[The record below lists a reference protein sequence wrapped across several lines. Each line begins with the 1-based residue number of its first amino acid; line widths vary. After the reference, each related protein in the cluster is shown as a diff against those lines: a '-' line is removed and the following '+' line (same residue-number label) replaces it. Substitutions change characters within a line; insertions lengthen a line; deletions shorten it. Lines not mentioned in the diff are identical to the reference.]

1 MLRHSNH
8 LLSAVAGSGGFA
20 LRRGRLFPTDRDA
33 GGARVTER
41 PESGGG
47 RNVFALGWRSA
58 SGCIAFTISTE
69 PHYWFVNLPVTAWDS
84 YSHLTALPTGSERQD
99 GNGKKTCR
107 RGSLRRGISSSR
119 ESWGFHISRHAG

>member
-1 MLRHSNH
+1 MLRHPNH

-33 GGARVTER
+33 GGARLTER

-58 SGCIAFTISTE
+58 SSAAIKFQLRAALAAEVLYGCSS
-69 PHYWFVNLPVTAWDS
+69 PWQHGPQPRHDDPLPIFQ
-84 YSHLTALPTGSERQD
+84 TGPVV
-99 GNGKKTCR
+99 
-107 RGSLRRGISSSR
+107 
-119 ESWGFHISRHAG
+119 

>member
-1 MLRHSNH
+1 MLRCPMAARHRIPFLCRLQGPATPPAEMLRHPNH

-33 GGARVTER
+33 GGARVTAR

-58 SGCIAFTISTE
+58 SSAAIKFQLRAASAAEVLYGC
-69 PHYWFVNLPVTAWDS
+69 
-84 YSHLTALPTGSERQD
+84 
-99 GNGKKTCR
+99 
-107 RGSLRRGISSSR
+107 
-119 ESWGFHISRHAG
+119 